1 MISIINIMKEKIFYP
16 SKEIIESSLVKDY
29 EKLYQESIKNPEKF
43 WEKEAD
49 ELEWFK
55 KWDKVL
61 EWKPPFAKWFI
72 GSKCNLTY
80 NALDRHILSPR
91 QSAMRN
97 KIALIWEGQS
107 GEVKKL
113 TYQELYE
120 EVCRFANVLKKLGL
134 KKGDRAT
141 IYLPRI
147 PEQIISILACAR
159 IGVIHSVVYS
169 GFSVEALKTRIL
181 DAESKIIITA
191 DHGRYR
197 EKLVKL
203 KEIVDAALEGE
214 PRQEGSGREATGI
227 RSVKNVIVVKNSG
240 EPVSMKDN
248 RDFWWHELKE
258 KVSSHCP
265 AEEMDAEDPLFLLY
279 SSGTTGA
286 PKGIIHTQAGYMVGI
301 YATMKYVFNPQENDI
316 YWCTADPG
324 WITGHSYMV
333 YAPFICGLTEVLYEG
348 APDFPDPGRFWQI
361 IDKHKV
367 TIFYTTP
374 TALRALMRYGDEY
387 PRKYKLDSL
396 RILGS
401 VGEPINPDV
410 WLWYYKEIG
419 HNRCPIMDTWWQTE
433 TGMHMIVPIPS
444 MPLKP
449 GSAGKP
455 FFGVVA
461 DVVDEKG
468 KPVGVGKDGFLVLK
482 NPWPAMLRTLYK
494 DEKRYREAYWEKIP
508 GVYFTGDSAK
518 KDIDGYY
525 WIIGRV
531 DDVLKVSGYR
541 LGTAEIESALVS
553 HPAVVEA
560 GVIGK
565 PDPIKGETIK
575 AFVILKKGYSG
586 SPELVDELKKWVRK
600 EIGPIAIPS
609 EIEFVES
616 LPKTRSGKIMRRVL
630 KAKELGLPIGD
641 ISTLEE

>member
-1 MISIINIMKEKIFYP
+1 MEEKIFYP
-16 SKEIIESSLVKDY
+16 SKKIIEKALIKDY
-29 EKLYQESIKNPEKF
+29 EKVYQESIKDPEKF
-43 WEKEAD
+43 WEKEAN
-49 ELEWFK
+49 ELEWFR

-61 EWKPPFAKWFI
+61 EWNPPFARWFI
-72 GSKCNLTY
+72 GAKCNLTV
-80 NALDRHILSPR
+80 NILDRQLKKGL
-91 QSAMRN
+91 AD

-107 GEVKKL
+107 GEIKKL

-120 EVCRFANVLKKLGL
+120 EVCRFANVLKKFGL

-169 GFSVEALKTRIL
+169 GFSVEALRTRIL
-181 DAESKIIITA
+181 DAESKIVITA

-197 EKLVKL
+197 EKLIKL
-203 KEIVDAALEGE
+203 KEMVD
-214 PRQEGSGREATGI
+214 EAITETP
-227 RSVKNVIVVKNSG
+227 SVKNVIVVKNSG
-240 EPVSMKDN
+240 EPVPMKEG
-248 RDFWWHELKE
+248 RDFWWHEIKKTVLSE
-258 KVSSHCP
+258 CP
-265 AEEMDAEDPLFLLY
+265 PEIMDAEDILFLLY
-279 SSGTTGA
+279 SSGTTGT

-301 YATMKYVFNPQENDI
+301 YTTMKYVFNPTPDDI

-324 WITGHSYMV
+324 WITGHSYIV
-333 YAPFICGLTEVLYEG
+333 YAPLMFGLTEVLYEG
-348 APDFPDPGRFWQI
+348 APDYPGPDRFWQI

-374 TALRALMRYGDEY
+374 TALRALMRYGEEY

-396 RILGS
+396 KILGT

-410 WLWYYKEIG
+410 WLWYYQEIG
-419 HNRCPIMDTWWQTE
+419 HNQCPIMDTWWQTE
-433 TGMHMIVPIPS
+433 TGMHMITPIPS
-444 MPLKP
+444 MPLKA

-455 FFGVVA
+455 FFGIIA
-461 DVVDEKG
+461 DVVDDNG
-468 KPVGVGKDGFLVLK
+468 KPVEPGKDGYLVLK

-494 DEKRYREAYWEKIP
+494 NEKRYRETYWEKIP
-508 GVYFTGDSAK
+508 GVYFTGDGAK
-518 KDIDGYY
+518 KDKDGYY
-525 WIIGRV
+525 WITGRV

-541 LGTAEIESALVS
+541 LGSAEIESALVA
-553 HPAVVEA
+553 HEAVVEA
-560 GVIGK
+560 AVIGK
-565 PDPIKGETIK
+565 PDPVKGEAIK
-575 AFVILKKGYSG
+575 AFVILKKGYNG
-586 SPELVDELKKWVRK
+586 TPELIEELKKWVRK
-600 EIGPIAIPS
+600 EIGPIAVPS

>member
-1 MISIINIMKEKIFYP
+1 MIEQIFYP
-16 SKEIIESSLVKDY
+16 SKEILKKILIKDY
-29 EKLYQESIKNPEKF
+29 EKVYQESIKNPEKF
-43 WEKEAD
+43 WEKEAN

-61 EWKPPFAKWFI
+61 DWQPPFAKWFI
-72 GSKCNLTY
+72 GAKCNLTC
-80 NALDRHILSPR
+80 NALDRQIKSGR
-91 QSAMRN
+91 GE

-113 TYQELYE
+113 TYQELFE
-120 EVCRFANVLKKLGL
+120 EVCRFANILKKFGL
-134 KKGDRAT
+134 KRGDRAT

-169 GFSVEALKTRIL
+169 GFSVEALRTRIL
-181 DAESKIIITA
+181 DAQSKIVITA

-203 KEIVDAALEGE
+203 KEMVD
-214 PRQEGSGREATGI
+214 EAIKETP
-227 RSVKNVIVVKNSG
+227 SVEKIITVRNSG
-240 EPVSMKDN
+240 EPVSMKEG
-248 RDFWWHELKE
+248 RDFWWHEIRE
-258 KVSSHCP
+258 TVSQDCP
-265 AEEMDAEDPLFLLY
+265 AEEMDAEDILFLLY
-279 SSGTTGA
+279 SSGTTGT

-301 YATMKYVFNPQENDI
+301 YTTMKYVFNPTDDDI

-324 WITGHSYMV
+324 WITGHSYIA
-333 YAPFICGLTEVLYEG
+333 YAPFICGLTQVLYEG
-348 APDFPDPGRFWQI
+348 APDYPDPSRFWQI

-387 PRKYKLDSL
+387 PRKYKMDSL
-396 RILGS
+396 RILGT

-419 HNRCPIMDTWWQTE
+419 HEKCPIMDTWWQTE
-433 TGMHMIVPIPS
+433 TGMHMITPIPS
-444 MPLKP
+444 MPLKA

-455 FFGVVA
+455 FFGIEA
-461 DVVDEKG
+461 DVVNDHGE
-468 KPVGVGKDGFLVLK
+468 PAELNEDGYLVLK
-482 NPWPAMLRTLYK
+482 TPWPAMLRTLYK
-494 DEKRYREAYWEKIP
+494 DPERYKKTYWEKFP
-508 GVYFTGDSAK
+508 GLYFTGDGAR
-518 KDIDGYY
+518 KDKDGYY

-541 LGTAEIESALVS
+541 LGTAEIESALVA
-553 HPAVVEA
+553 HEAVVEA

-565 PDPIKGETIK
+565 PDPIKGEAIK
-575 AFVILKKGYSG
+575 AFVILKRGYQPSQQ
-586 SPELVDELKKWVRK
+586 LIDELKMQVRK

-609 EIEFVES
+609 EIEFVDS

>member
-1 MISIINIMKEKIFYP
+1 MANEQKIFYP
-16 SKEIIESSLVKDY
+16 SKEILKKTLVKNY
-29 EKLYQESIKNPEKF
+29 EKVYQESIKDPEKF
-43 WEKEAD
+43 WENEAKN
-49 ELEWFK
+49 LEWFK

-61 EWKPPFAKWFI
+61 EWKPPFAKWFV
-72 GSKCNLTY
+72 GAKCNLTY
-80 NALDRHILSPR
+80 NALDRQINAGLG
-91 QSAMRN
+91 N
-97 KIALIWEGQS
+97 KVALIWEAQS

-113 TYQELYE
+113 TYQQLYE
-120 EVCRFANVLKKLGL
+120 EVCRFANVLKNFGL
-134 KKGDRAT
+134 KKSDRAT
-141 IYLPRI
+141 IYLPRVL
-147 PEQIISILACAR
+147 EQIISILACAR

-203 KEIVDAALEGE
+203 KEMVD
-214 PRQEGSGREATGI
+214 EAIKKTP
-227 RSVKNVIVVKNSG
+227 SVKNVMVVKNSG
-240 EPVSMKDN
+240 EPVTMKKG
-248 RDFWWHELKE
+248 RDFWWHELRE
-258 KVSSHCP
+258 KVSAECP
-265 AEEMDAEDPLFLLY
+265 AEQMDAEDPLFLLY
-279 SSGTTGA
+279 SSGTTGL
-286 PKGIIHTQAGYMVGI
+286 PKGIIHTQAGYLVGI
-301 YATMKYVFNPQENDI
+301 YATMKYVFNPTLNDV

-374 TALRALMRYGDEY
+374 TALRALMRYGEEY
-387 PRKYKLDSL
+387 PRKYKMDSL
-396 RILGS
+396 RILGT

-433 TGMHMIVPIPS
+433 TGMQMITPIPS
-444 MPLKP
+444 MPLKA

-461 DVVDEKG
+461 DVYDDKG
-468 KPVGVGKDGFLVLK
+468 KPCPPNQSGYLVLK
-482 NPWPAMLRTLYK
+482 TPWPAMLRTLYK
-494 DEKRYREAYWEKIP
+494 DPERYKKTYWEKFP
-508 GVYFTGDSAK
+508 DVYFTSDAAK
-518 KDIDGYY
+518 KDGDGYF
-525 WIIGRV
+525 WLEGRV
-531 DDVLKVSGYR
+531 DDVLKVAGYR

-553 HPAVVEA
+553 HDAVVEA

-565 PDPIKGETIK
+565 PDPIKGEAIK

-586 SPELVDELKKWVRK
+586 SPELIDELKKWVRK

-630 KAKELGLPIGD
+630 KAKELGQPIGD

>member
-1 MISIINIMKEKIFYP
+1 MKEKLFYP
-16 SKEIIESSLVKDY
+16 SKEILKWALIKDY
-29 EKLYQESIKNPEKF
+29 EKVYQESIKNPEKF
-43 WEKEAD
+43 WEKEAS
-49 ELEWFK
+49 ELKWFK

-61 EWKPPFAKWFI
+61 DWQPPFAKWFI
-72 GSKCNLTY
+72 GAKCNLTY
-80 NALDRHILSPR
+80 NALDRQLKNGLG
-91 QSAMRN
+91 N

-120 EVCRFANVLKKLGL
+120 EVCRFANVLKKFGL

-169 GFSVEALKTRIL
+169 GFSVEALKTRIS
-181 DAESKIIITA
+181 DAQSRVVITA

-203 KEIVDAALEGE
+203 KEIVD
-214 PRQEGSGREATGI
+214 EAI
-227 RSVKNVIVVKNSG
+227 KEIPSVEKIIVVKNSG
-240 EPVSMKDN
+240 QPVPIKDG
-248 RDFWWHELKE
+248 RDFWWHEISQT
-258 KVSSHCP
+258 VSNNCP

-279 SSGTTGA
+279 SSGTTGT
-286 PKGIIHTQAGYMVGI
+286 PKGVIHTQAGYMVGI
-301 YATMKYVFNPQENDI
+301 YSTMKYIFNPIENDI

-324 WITGHSYMV
+324 WITGHSYIV

-348 APDFPDPGRFWQI
+348 APDFPDPSRFWQI
-361 IDKHKV
+361 IDKHKI

-374 TALRALMRYGDEY
+374 TALRALMRYGEEY
-387 PRKYKLDSL
+387 PRKYKLNSL
-396 RILGS
+396 RILGT

-410 WLWYYKEIG
+410 WLWYYQEIG
-419 HNRCPIMDTWWQTE
+419 HNKCPIMDTWWQTE
-433 TGMHMIVPIPS
+433 TGMQMISPIPS

-455 FFGVVA
+455 FFGIE
-461 DVVDEKG
+461 VD
-468 KPVGVGKDGFLVLK
+468 VLK
-482 NPWPAMLRTLYK
+482 EDGQPTKIGEEGYLVIKTPWPAMLRTLYK
-494 DEKRYREAYWEKIP
+494 DEKRYRETYWEKIK

-518 KDIDGYY
+518 KDKDGYY

-541 LGTAEIESALVS
+541 LGTAEIESALVA

-560 GVIGK
+560 AVIGK
-565 PDPIKGETIK
+565 PDPIKGEAIK
-575 AFVILKKGYSG
+575 AFVILKNGYSG
-586 SPELVDELKKWVRK
+586 SSELIEELKMWVRK

-609 EIEFVES
+609 EIEFVDS
-616 LPKTRSGKIMRRVL
+616 LPKTRSGKIMRRIL
-630 KAKELGLPIGD
+630 KAKELGQPIGD

>member
-1 MISIINIMKEKIFYP
+1 MEEKIFYP
-16 SKEIIESSLVKDY
+16 SKKIIEKALIKDY
-29 EKLYQESIKNPEKF
+29 EKVYQESIKNPEKF
-43 WEKEAD
+43 WEKEAE

-61 EWKPPFAKWFI
+61 EWNPPFARWFI
-72 GSKCNLTY
+72 GAKCNLTV
-80 NALDRHILSPR
+80 NILDRQLKR
-91 QSAMRN
+91 GLAD

-120 EVCRFANVLKKLGL
+120 EVCRFANVLKKFGL

-169 GFSVEALKTRIL
+169 GFSVEALRTRIL
-181 DAESKIIITA
+181 DAESKIVITA

-197 EKLVKL
+197 EKLIKL
-203 KEIVDAALEGE
+203 KEMVD
-214 PRQEGSGREATGI
+214 EAITETP
-227 RSVKNVIVVKNSG
+227 SVKNVIVVKNSG
-240 EPVSMKDN
+240 EPVPMKEG
-248 RDFWWHELKE
+248 RDFWWHEIKKTVLSE
-258 KVSSHCP
+258 CP
-265 AEEMDAEDPLFLLY
+265 PEIMDAEDILFLLY
-279 SSGTTGA
+279 SSGTTGT

-301 YATMKYVFNPQENDI
+301 YTTMKYVFNPTPDDI

-324 WITGHSYMV
+324 WITGHSYIV
-333 YAPFICGLTEVLYEG
+333 YAPLIFGLTEVLYEG
-348 APDFPDPGRFWQI
+348 APDYPGPDRFWQI

-396 RILGS
+396 KILGT

-410 WLWYYKEIG
+410 WLWYYQEIG
-419 HNRCPIMDTWWQTE
+419 HNQCPIMDTWWQTE
-433 TGMHMIVPIPS
+433 TGMHMITPIPS
-444 MPLKP
+444 MPLKA

-455 FFGVVA
+455 FFGIIA
-461 DVVDEKG
+461 DVVDDNG
-468 KPVGVGKDGFLVLK
+468 KPVEPGKDGYLVLK

-494 DEKRYREAYWEKIP
+494 NEKRYRETYWEKIP
-508 GVYFTGDSAK
+508 GVYFTGDGAK
-518 KDIDGYY
+518 KDKDGYY
-525 WIIGRV
+525 WITGRV

-541 LGTAEIESALVS
+541 LGSAEIESALVA
-553 HPAVVEA
+553 HEAVVEA
-560 GVIGK
+560 AVIGK
-565 PDPIKGETIK
+565 PDPVKGEAIK
-575 AFVILKKGYSG
+575 AFVILKKGYNG
-586 SPELVDELKKWVRK
+586 TPELIEELKKWVRK
-600 EIGPIAIPS
+600 EIGPIAVPS